1 MCKSTYESLSSR
13 PLGSRSAGGENELS
27 WVSDYAI
34 APALRQAKRVCTQFA
49 SVLHALA
56 LLFGVASWR
65 LRVSTGRQRCG
76 STLIGARRRGRVK
89 PFDALAPAVC

>member
-13 PLGSRSAGGENELS
+13 PLGSRSAGGESELS

-34 APALRQAKRVCTQFA
+34 ARVAPSHVFVQFA

-56 LLFGVASWR
+56 LLLFWRRVVGAYASLRDASAVA
-65 LRVSTGRQRCG
+65 
-76 STLIGARRRGRVK
+76 ARS
-89 PFDALAPAVC
+89 

>member
-34 APALRQAKRVCTQFA
+34 APALRQA
-49 SVLHALA
+49 SVWYN
-56 LLFGVASWR
+56 LL
-65 LRVSTGRQRCG
+65 VSYMR
-76 STLIGARRRGRVK
+76 
-89 PFDALAPAVC
+89 